1 MITANLDNSVQ
12 ISATFTKP
20 QSTPGFKYGQ
30 GEQGGISTFGTNAE
44 EAKRDGFVVHRF
56 LPFLKSEGSVVIGGK
71 VVDIVGDATFIHA
84 IQGMRPDSVG
94 PLNNWVE

>member
-1 MITANLDNSVQ
+1 VQ

-94 PLNNWVE
+94 PLNNWIE